1 MYLET
6 PSVQVIQPA
15 DDSAV
20 AMARQVMRLLIG
32 GSGWVRV
39 HSSATGLSSIYTVL
53 DRRDDGYPN
62 HVAYED
68 QWGNPGTVSL

>member
-39 HSSATGLSSIYTVL
+39 HSSATGLSP
-53 DRRDDGYPN
+53 R
-62 HVAYED
+62 
-68 QWGNPGTVSL
+68 PGPRLQSLKGAQ